1 MKRIRHQLL
10 HVQFQSSN
18 SLSCHYLL
26 VQLPGLLHYDCCCTS
41 TGSDAADL
49 SDLLRTVT
57 TSAAGATSGADL
69 SSITADVTGIDPCDD
84 DNL

>member
-1 MKRIRHQLL
+1 MKRIQHQLL
-10 HVQFQSSN
+10 HLQLQYAD
-18 SLSCHYLL
+18 LSYHYQL
-26 VQLPGLLHYDCCCTS
+26 VQPPGLLHCHYCCTS

-69 SSITADVTGIDPCDD
+69 SSITADVTGIV
-84 DNL
+84 L